1 MIALIRGINVG
12 RAKRIAMADLRE
24 LLATIGFEDVRTLLN
39 SGNVVFT
46 DPRGGGEDVAARI
59 EKAIASRLGVRA
71 GVTVLSAAELATAM
85 ARNPLE
91 AVAVNPSRMLVA
103 VPLDASRTRRL
114 KPMERQDW
122 SPEGFAL
129 GRRVA
134 YLWCPQGVIASRVA
148 KEVDRIL
155 GDAVTSRNW
164 STMTKLRDLAGGA
177 GGTAV
182 A

>member
-1 MIALIRGINVG
+1 
-12 RAKRIAMADLRE
+12 
-24 LLATIGFEDVRTLLN
+24 
-39 SGNVVFT
+39 
-46 DPRGGGEDVAARI
+46 
-59 EKAIASRLGVRA
+59 
-71 GVTVLSAAELATAM
+71 VLSAAELATAM